1 MSESARGNHTPT
13 TLCGWGMYPRVR
25 GVVIR
30 GDFLSATEQATLSR
44 GLGRSYGDA
53 SLPADIESPVASSLS
68 ANRLLTFDASTG
80 VVRAQAGMTLL
91 DLNRLL
97 LPRGWFT
104 PVSPGTQFVTLG
116 GMVAADVHGKNH
128 HVRGSFGEHV
138 RSLRMRVADGRV
150 LDCSDQIEPE
160 LFRATL
166 GGMGLTGHLLEVE
179 FPMEAIASPW
189 VLAESRRYTSLEA
202 VLGALLEGSRSWPYT
217 VAWVDCLQRG
227 APIGRGIV
235 TSGRWADRTEAPRR
249 SMRPRRGIAV
259 PFMLPGW
266 VLGKHGMRTFNRV
279 YFGKH
284 GHRVRRDVVHPEAFF
299 YPLDTLR
306 HWNRVYG
313 RRGFTQYQCVL
324 PGETACRR
332 LFETFAAKQGACFL
346 CVIKDF
352 GAQGKGMISFPKP
365 GISISL
371 DIPIRGTET
380 QELVDAM
387 NVLVAAEGGRIYLA
401 KDALTRP
408 EHFRAMEPRF
418 DAWNEIR
425 RRWDPRGRLRSALSC
440 RLMGDRG
447 GPAS

>member
-1 MSESARGNHTPT
+1 
-13 TLCGWGMYPRVR
+13 MYPRVR

-150 LDCSDQIEPE
+150 LDCSDHIEPE

-166 GGMGLTGHLLEVE
+166 GGMGLPGPLRAVRL
-179 FPMEAIASPW
+179 PMEAVPPPLRPAG
-189 VLAESRRYTSLEA
+189 SRRYTSLEA

-352 GAQGKGMISFPKP
+352 GAQGQGLISFPQP
-365 GISISL
+365 GISIPP
-371 DIPIRGTET
+371 DTPIRATET
-380 QELVDAM
+380 Q
-387 NVLVAAEGGRIYLA
+387 
-401 KDALTRP
+401 
-408 EHFRAMEPRF
+408 
-418 DAWNEIR
+418 
-425 RRWDPRGRLRSALSC
+425 DPRAPGNGVACAAGRAFGAGSGGNLGPAYSLRAGLARNPSIAQRLRSEGWAALV
-440 RLMGDRG
+440 RLGMRLCL
-447 GPAS
+447 